1 MNLCVSLT
9 KKKGPQLETKN
20 MCKVGELN
28 EFPMP
33 EDFIVE
39 KENIDDQQQPK
50 KRKYEK
56 SGEEVNGCKVL
67 LFPNG
72 SIKSNQIVSDLLK
85 VIKPYVVHFLDSSA
99 VVKL

>member
-1 MNLCVSLT
+1 
-9 KKKGPQLETKN
+9 

-33 EDFIVE
+33 EEYIVE

-56 SGEEVNGCKVL
+56 AEEVNGCKVL

-72 SIKSNQIVSDLLK
+72 SVKSNQIVSDLLK
-85 VIKPYVVHFLDSSA
+85 LIKPYVVHFLDSSA
-99 VVKL
+99 VVSY